1 MNLISKVL
9 NDMNRNAEKPT
20 GNDDLDILEIWR
32 RGAWQNYA
40 TIASSYNSVK
50 CSIFLLS
57 WQKFPRVASSSVSP
71 LECGP
76 DISLTP

>member
-20 GNDDLDILEIWR
+20 GNDDLDISEIW
-32 RGAWQNYA
+32 ANYA